1 MPTCWYAEECPY
13 SHECTKASW
22 DRCRRC
28 ASYDGEAA
36 CRKLLFTHCI
46 KSGHHYGN
54 HTHEE
59 VEIAVADAVILTAE
73 VEDEEPEPPPE
84 PLPPKRQRQ
93 TGSWQGYG
101 HSSSSS
107 AHAQVQHSQ
116 QISIVQPA
124 VVAVPQGEMI
134 TLPKTVL
141 KAVFDCLDRAVSA
154 TKHAVKLSAA
164 ARAAFE
170 EEVEKM
176 TETREE
182 AHKWIN
188 KF

>member
-1 MPTCWYAEECPY
+1 MPTCWYVEECPFA
-13 SHECTKASW
+13 HECTKPSW

-28 ASYDGEAA
+28 ASYDGENAA
-36 CRKLLFTHCI
+36 RKLLYTHCT
-46 KSGHHYGN
+46 KSSHHYG

-59 VEIAVADAVILTAE
+59 VEEAVADAVILCCE
-73 VEDEEPEPPPE
+73 VEDEEPQPPPE
-84 PLPPKRQRQ
+84 PLAPKRQRQ
-93 TGSWQGYG
+93 NGSWQGNG
-101 HSSSSS
+101 SASSSGQ
-107 AHAQVQHSQ
+107 AQMQTVSV
-116 QISIVQPA
+116 IQPA
-124 VVAVPQGEMI
+124 TVGVPQGEMI

-164 ARAAFE
+164 ARGAFE

-188 KF
+188 KV